1 MNDLTGILY
10 IVATPIGNLQD
21 ITQRALETFSHVD
34 LIAAEDTRHSG
45 LLLSHYGIKKPFFAL
60 HDHNEQEKA
69 HLLVE
74 KLKQGTNIAL
84 ISDAGT
90 PLISD
95 PGFHLVR
102 QCREAGIKVVPL
114 PGACAAITA
123 LCASGVASDRFCF
136 EGFLPAKTK
145 ARKDKLENVAKTWE
159 TIAGDKLSDLRQW
172 LSEDPNRTKGEMVLI
187 VEGKPKS
194 EDSDEF
200 APQAIKALTLIA
212 KELPLKKA
220 AAIVAELYGY
230 KKNALYQFGLDNL
243 N

>member
-69 HLLVE
+69 HVLVE

-123 LCASGVASDRFCF
+123 LCLSLIHIYLNLLGCLPHHHGCF
-136 EGFLPAKTK
+136 DSKGFLNRICK
-145 ARKDKLENVAKTWE
+145 RLKDLLTILSLVLYRLQNVLDRSWYLQRSL
-159 TIAGDKLSDLRQW
+159 GLR
-172 LSEDPNRTKGEMVLI
+172 I
-187 VEGKPKS
+187 
-194 EDSDEF
+194 F
-200 APQAIKALTLIA
+200 A
-212 KELPLKKA
+212 
-220 AAIVAELYGY
+220 
-230 KKNALYQFGLDNL
+230 
-243 N
+243 